1 MQPPGPGVDDDVG
14 GHGPPVRA
22 HLHGDVL
29 PAPAVGLGEQDQIV
43 GVERRAPQQLLGA
56 DDDLIGGR
64 ARLDD
69 VAGAA
74 VGRGAGEPQAP
85 ALAHREAEVA
95 LVRAQ
100 DLAVGGDH
108 RPLAHAE
115 RALQK
120 TAGVAVGHE
129 ADVVGVGLGGHRQA
143 APRRLGAHGRLGGGP
158 AQREQGAG
166 QARPAGDGQDVG
178 LVLGGVGGARQGQ
191 ARGLAGAA
199 GGGAAGQARVV
210 AGGHGVEPQGQGPG
224 EKGVELDAL
233 IAAHAG
239 VGGAASP
246 VLGQEVGHDALL
258 ELLGQ
263 VPHVEGDAQDLGG
276 PAGVGGVLDGAAPAR
291 AAARGGALAGQGHVH
306 GDDVVPGLHGT
317 RGRDGGID
325 SARQCRQDAH
335 NPPFRPTARCGG
347 RAPRSL
353 ARRRGGR

>member
-1 MQPPGPGVDDDVG
+1 MQPPRPTIDDDVG

-22 HLHGDVL
+22 HLHDHVL
-29 PAPAVGLGEQDQIV
+29 PAPAVGLGEQNQPV
-43 GVERRAPQQLLGA
+43 GVERRAPQQLLGT

-64 ARLDD
+64 ARFND
-69 VAGAA
+69 VAGTTI
-74 VGRGAGEPQAP
+74 GRGAGEPQAP

-95 LVRAQ
+95 LMRAQ
-100 DLAVGGDH
+100 DLAVGGDQ
-108 RPLAHAE
+108 RPLAHAQRTGE
-115 RALQK
+115 EA
-120 TAGVAVGHE
+120 ASVAVGHE

-143 APRRLGAHGRLGGGP
+143 AIRRLGAHGRLGGGL

-166 QARPAGDGQDVG
+166 QALPAGDGQDVG
-178 LVLGGVGGARQGQ
+178 LVLGGVGGAPQGQ
-191 ARGLAGAA
+191 ALGPAGTAR
-199 GGGAAGQARVV
+199 GGAAGQARVV

-224 EKGVELDAL
+224 EEGVELDAL

-239 VGGAASP
+239 IGGAPGP